1 MRGVRETV
9 FITKS
14 VRRVE
19 GFFVRWPRPSS
30 CLVVVSSEVVT
41 GVSGEIKGVVV
52 VVDVVGISVEVA
64 GIVVE
69 VEGTTDIGISGSSRI
84 MVVGESSCEGKLGVS
99 GLFFLIREHVLL
111 K

>member
-52 VVDVVGISVEVA
+52 VVDVVGLSVEVA
-64 GIVVE
+64 GIVVD
-69 VEGTTDIGISGSSRI
+69 VEGISDIGISGSSRI
-84 MVVGESSCEGKLGVS
+84 MVVGESSCEGQLGVS
-99 GLFFLIREHVLL
+99 ACFSR
-111 K
+111 